1 MTIEIKCNFVLLKAM
16 KTEEEYQNKTTPTIA
31 QSVNESC
38 YHCGEVCPDLSF
50 QDEDRCFCC
59 QGCLTVYHLLNDNHL
74 GQYYELNQQAGINLR
89 KEHRD
94 NKFAYLDNEQVMQK
108 IIKYQEGNAAHV
120 VFHIP
125 KIHCS
130 SCIYLLEHLPKIL
143 KGAIRT
149 DIQFLKRE
157 AKIIFDT
164 SQVSLRE
171 LVEFLTSL
179 GYEPHLSLQQLDE
192 KQTSSDK
199 TLIYKLGVAGFAF
212 GNIMLL
218 SLPEY
223 FSAGINEDKVVGVY
237 FKYITLIL
245 SLPVFFYSATEFF
258 TSAYKGLK
266 HKHLNIDFGVA
277 LAIILT
283 FGRSLYEVFFLG
295 QGGYFDS
302 MSGIVFWML
311 VGRVLQQK
319 SYQHI
324 SFKRSYTDYFPISAT
339 KIIDGKEVPTPLPD
353 LVEGDVLLIHNQE
366 LIPADGYLLEG
377 DGQIDYSFVTGES
390 LPVNK
395 NKNELL
401 YAGGKQLGQALKIRL
416 AKEVETSYLTSLWSE
431 GSNKHVEE
439 ERESQSF
446 VQILAKYFT
455 WIVLGISFFA
465 ATYWM
470 VVGVPDKAWRALTS
484 VLIVACPC
492 ALLLTA
498 TFTDGYFIRI
508 LSKNGFFLRKA
519 TLIEFIGKINH
530 IVFDKTGTLTSA
542 ADMQAIFVGDALSQE
557 DVQMVL
563 SLAKPSTHTFVK
575 PVQKLY
581 IEETISLFP
590 VHQFKESPGLGI
602 EGMINGVH
610 LKAGVL
616 GFFEEFKDFD
626 IQVDGTALF
635 VAKDGKLL
643 GYYLLRQG
651 LREGVSELFKDLQDE
666 AYDLSLL
673 TGDYNF
679 EAAYLKKE
687 IGTDVEMRFEQLPQD
702 KLSYIKSM
710 QSQEVLVAMVGDG
723 LNDAGALSKSDLGIC
738 VVEEMENFSPA
749 GDAILDAKKLSTL
762 SSILQF
768 AKKHKKVIHLAFA
781 FSLVY
786 NLIGIYFA
794 VQGLLSPLIAAILMP
809 FSTLTIVLITYIS
822 SGIYAKK
829 FRLLR

>member
-1 MTIEIKCNFVLLKAM
+1 M
-16 KTEEEYQNKTTPTIA
+16 KTGQEYHHKSTTTI
-31 QSVNESC
+31 QGVNESC

-50 QDEDRCFCC
+50 HDGDRYFCC
-59 QGCLTVYHLLNDNHL
+59 QGCFAVYHLLKDHQL

-94 NKFAYLDNEQVMQK
+94 NKFAYLDNEQVKQK
-108 IIKYQEGNAAHV
+108 IIKFQEGNVAHV
-120 VFHIP
+120 LFHIP

-130 SCIYLLEHLPKIL
+130 SCIYLLEHLPRIL
-143 KGAIRT
+143 NGVIRT

-164 SQVSLRE
+164 AQVTLRE
-171 LVEFLTSL
+171 VVEFLTSL
-179 GYEPHLSLQQLDE
+179 GYEPHLSLKQLDDE
-192 KQTSSDK
+192 ITTSDK
-199 TLIYKLGVAGFAF
+199 SLIYKLGVAGFAF

-218 SLPEY
+218 SFPEY
-223 FSAGINEDKVVGVY
+223 FSSGINEDKVVGTY
-237 FKYITLIL
+237 FKYITFAL

-339 KIIDGKEVPTPLPD
+339 KIVDGREYPTPLPD

-377 DGQIDYSFVTGES
+377 EGQIDYSFVTGES
-390 LPVNK
+390 IPVSK
-395 NKNELL
+395 GKNELL

-416 AKEVETSYLTSLWSE
+416 AKAVETSYLTSLWSE
-431 GSNKHVEE
+431 GSNKQIEE
-439 ERESQSF
+439 EREKQSF
-446 VQILAKYFT
+446 VQVLAKYFT

-465 ATYWM
+465 ATYWL
-470 VVGVPDKAWRALTS
+470 VVGVQDKAWRALTS

-508 LSKNGFFLRKA
+508 LSKNGFFLRKS
-519 TLIEFIGKINH
+519 TLIEFIGKISH

-542 ADMQAIFVGDALSQE
+542 ADMQAIFVGETLSEE
-557 DVQMVL
+557 DKRLIL

-581 IEETISLFP
+581 QEETISLYP
-590 VHQFKESPGLGI
+590 VNQFRELPGLGI
-602 EGMINGVH
+602 EGVINGSH

-616 GFFEEFKDFD
+616 GFFEEFKEFD

-635 VAKDGKLL
+635 ISKDGNLL

-651 LREGVSELFKDLQDE
+651 LREGVSSLFKDLQEDNYE
-666 AYDLSLL
+666 LSLL

-679 EAAYLKKE
+679 EAVYLQKE
-687 IGTDVEMRFEQLPQD
+687 IGSDVEMHFEQLPQD
-702 KLSYIKSM
+702 KLAYIESI
-710 QSQEVLVAMVGDG
+710 QSENELVAMVGDG

-749 GDAILDAKKLSTL
+749 GDVILDAKKLSTL
-762 SSILQF
+762 SSILRF
-768 AKKHKKVIHLAFA
+768 TKTHKKVIHLAFL
-781 FSLVY
+781 FSLIY
-786 NLIGIYFA
+786 NIVGVYFA

-809 FSTLTIVLITYIS
+809 LSTLSIVLITYIGS
-822 SGIYAKK
+822 RIYAKK
-829 FRLLR
+829 FRLFR